1 MLYLNLYLIFITVI
15 IYYAEKC
22 PSPPAKQ
29 WWQKKPIYEVY
40 VKSFKDS
47 NGDGKGDLKGVQEK
61 LDYLSGLGIGSIY
74 LSPIYTSPMK
84 DNGFDVS
91 DYKNINEE
99 FGK

>member
-1 MLYLNLYLIFITVI
+1 M
-15 IYYAEKC
+15 
-22 PSPPAKQ
+22 
-29 WWQKKPIYEVY
+29 
-40 VKSFKDS
+40 KSFKDS